1 MKKLFPY
8 GNKTL
13 IYAALLVLVAA
24 AAAVIAF
31 KLYPGPGT
39 MQESKPSQPVPA
51 AAQRKPAAPVPGQV
65 KAGQPGMAEPKKPE
79 AAPAAASPGA
89 AQLTV
94 VPAPFEYNALGR
106 RDPFTSLIVQEE
118 TEKRKGAPP
127 IESYDVADFKLSAI
141 LWNKTGFYALVSSPD
156 GKNFTLREGTAIG
169 LHNGKV
175 YKITTDS
182 VIIREFLKDYR
193 GTVRP
198 HDFVF
203 KLHRGEEE

>member
-1 MKKLFPY
+1 MKKLFSS

-13 IYAALLVLVAA
+13 IYAAPLVLVV
-24 AAAVIAF
+24 AAVAVVAF
-31 KLYPGPGT
+31 RLYPGPGAVH
-39 MQESKPSQPVPA
+39 ESKSSQPVP
-51 AAQRKPAAPVPGQV
+51 AAQRKPAAPMPGQV
-65 KAGQPGMAEPKKPE
+65 KAGQPGMTEATKTK
-79 AAPAAASPGA
+79 AAPAAASTGA

-94 VPAPFEYNALGR
+94 VSAPFEYNSLGR

-118 TEKRKGAPP
+118 TERRKGAPP